1 MRARTESSSTRSATG
16 ARRASARRDSPCAP
30 AAGGR
35 WAGCSHASRSR
46 PRRRSW
52 RTTPGPAPHG
62 CGRSRWPTMAKGRH
76 WVAAW
81 LVAFLVT
88 TWVVY
93 ARQTAAIRAARELAD
108 LRARRANL
116 EAHRAD
122 LERRIRAAQGR
133 NVLVPR
139 AQQHLRLHLPSDSEI
154 ILLPAPSGSH

>member
-1 MRARTESSSTRSATG
+1 
-16 ARRASARRDSPCAP
+16 
-30 AAGGR
+30 
-35 WAGCSHASRSR
+35 
-46 PRRRSW
+46 
-52 RTTPGPAPHG
+52 
-62 CGRSRWPTMAKGRH
+62 MAKGRH

-81 LVAFLVT
+81 LVAFLAT

-93 ARQTAAIRAARELAD
+93 ARQTAAIRAARELAE

-133 NVLVPR
+133 TVLVPR
-139 AQQHLRLHLPSDSEI
+139 AQQHLGLHLPSDSEI